1 MRKQPLY
8 LLFGVLMFI
17 LQPSDLVRERK
28 VELLVAVYTIGKVAQ
43 PDIIGCG
50 TCCWWLPAAP

>member
-1 MRKQPLY
+1 ML
-8 LLFGVLMFI
+8 I

-28 VELLVAVYTIGKVAQ
+28 VELLVAVYSIGKVAQ